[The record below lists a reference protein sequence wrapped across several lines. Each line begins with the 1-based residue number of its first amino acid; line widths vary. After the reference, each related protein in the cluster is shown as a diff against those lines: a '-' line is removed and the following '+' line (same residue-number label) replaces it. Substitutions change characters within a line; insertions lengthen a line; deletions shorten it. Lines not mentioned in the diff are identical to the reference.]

1 MEVGSSQYVER
12 TYSAGPVSAVERSE
26 SAGVATYVNRDPSI
40 EPWRLA
46 LWRRLLEVPHSAQDL
61 ERWESEAMK
70 CQRCR
75 REFSAFKTAL
85 PPPRFIDWD
94 DCQLWRAWAEIAVV
108 AIAVNRWR

>member
-1 MEVGSSQYVER
+1 MEVGSVQPVER

-26 SAGVATYVNRDPSI
+26 SSGVATYENR
-40 EPWRLA
+40 EPTLETWRVA
-46 LWRRLLEVPHSAQDL
+46 LWRRLLEVPHSAADL

-70 CQRCR
+70 CHRCR

-94 DCQLWRAWAEIAVV
+94 DCHSWRAWAEIAVV
-108 AIAVNRWR
+108 TIAVHRWR